1 SPPLSPRAN
10 SFCNL
15 CNRCNLIN
23 QTPHTNQPHQVT
35 TEAFLSHV
43 KALLSIPGARLEFGG
58 KELQGGKHSIPT
70 CYGAV
75 EPTAVFV
82 PLKAMLASRENFEI
96 ATKEVF
102 GPIQVVREYDDSEV
116 DPMLEGSGE
125 QAAQHS
131 HLLLSA
137 PPLHHP
143 FNPQV
148 VTGYDDSEIDLVLE
162 GSGRQAAQH
171 SHLLHSSPLCAAP
184 FIPRW

>member
-15 CNRCNLIN
+15 CNRCNLCH

-102 GPIQVVREYDDSEV
+102 GPIQVVTE
-116 DPMLEGSGE
+116 
-125 QAAQHS
+125 
-131 HLLLSA
+131 
-137 PPLHHP
+137 
-143 FNPQV
+143 
-148 VTGYDDSEIDLVLE
+148 YDDSEIDLVLE
-162 GSGRQAAQH
+162 ANERMTAHLTAAVVSNDPLFLQH
-171 SHLLHSSPLCAAP
+171 VLANTVNGTTYVGLRARTTGAP
-184 FIPRW
+184 QNHW